1 MESISEVFSLAVRLA
16 VRRGVRAES
25 RHSGQNHVVVG
36 PWTLVYYGRDTQA
49 PADTPHVVP
58 PQYCVVV
65 MRAGVPVGVVYPSGG
80 TMLSR
85 HADTAEEDAL
95 VSALERALAD
105 NTATEAR
112 HA

>member
-1 MESISEVFSLAVRLA
+1 MESVSEVFSLAVRLA
-16 VRRGVRAES
+16 VRRGVRATS
-25 RHSGQNHVVVG
+25 GHTGQNHVAVG
-36 PWTLVYYGRDTQA
+36 PWTLVFYGRDAQA
-49 PADTPHVVP
+49 TADAPHVVP

-95 VSALERALAD
+95 VSALESALSD
-105 NTATEAR
+105 NPAQEAG
-112 HA
+112 